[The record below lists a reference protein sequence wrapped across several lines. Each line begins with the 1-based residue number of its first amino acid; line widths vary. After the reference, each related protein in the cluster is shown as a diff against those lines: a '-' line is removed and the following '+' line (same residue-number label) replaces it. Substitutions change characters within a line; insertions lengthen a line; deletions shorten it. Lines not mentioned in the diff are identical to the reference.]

1 MNTEQTNPVQSV
13 TYIPVVAAVLILSV
27 VLFLIDLRLWAQ
39 PQTVIV
45 PVPTPTII
53 VITQPAPVN
62 VESQLASLRNQV
74 AGNLPTLDQ
83 FRSELA
89 IQPAPP
95 VAAANE
101 AGPTP
106 TPFVEHTWQAPDGA
120 TFSVAAFVDNEGMK
134 HMELNGGW
142 MACSDIVAG
151 AIPHWSEYAIDAQAA
166 LVSFCMGA

>member
-1 MNTEQTNPVQSV
+1 MNTEQTNNIQSV

-39 PQTVIV
+39 PQTIIV
-45 PVPTPTII
+45 PVPTPTVII
-53 VITQPAPVN
+53 ITQPAPVN

-74 AGNLPTLDQ
+74 QAADNLPTLDQ

-95 VAAANE
+95 VAMVE
-101 AGPTP
+101 PTP

-120 TFSVAAFVDNEGMK
+120 TFAVAAFADNEGMK
-134 HMELNGGW
+134 YIELNGGW
-142 MACSDIVAG
+142 VACGDIMAG
-151 AIPHWSEYAIDAQAA
+151 AIPHWSEYAADAQTA
-166 LVSFCMGA
+166 LVSFCMEA